1 MRVLFAGG
9 GTGGHVYMGIALAS
23 LLRQS
28 DPSAG
33 VSFAG
38 SEKGIENR
46 IVPELGYP
54 LETIKLGGL
63 KNVGIARRL
72 STMAQLVPAM
82 FKSIGIVRR
91 FSPSLIVSVGGYS
104 AGPLA
109 LAGRLRGVPLVLIE
123 PNAYPGFTN
132 RILSRIA
139 QGAALAWEDCREF
152 FKGEVEI
159 TGIPVRPDFHRIP
172 EYSGR
177 KGRPF
182 RLLVFGG
189 SQGSRPI
196 NNLVV
201 EALPYL
207 SNHELEIVHQT
218 GPYDFE
224 KVREGYRESKM
235 QNANILE
242 YIDDMPEKFSWCDLI
257 LCRAGASTVAEI
269 TAAGRASIL
278 VPFPQAADNH
288 QRKNAEAL
296 GRRNASMC
304 LLQESLSG
312 KKLAE
317 HINGLARD
325 RDRIAAMAARARELS
340 RPDSSEKIIALMQRV
355 EGSPGQDSGS
365 GNQDH

>member
-1 MRVLFAGG
+1 
-9 GTGGHVYMGIALAS
+9 
-23 LLRQS
+23 
-28 DPSAG
+28 
-33 VSFAG
+33 
-38 SEKGIENR
+38 
-46 IVPELGYP
+46 
-54 LETIKLGGL
+54 
-63 KNVGIARRL
+63 
-72 STMAQLVPAM
+72 
-82 FKSIGIVRR
+82 
-91 FSPSLIVSVGGYS
+91 
-104 AGPLA
+104 
-109 LAGRLRGVPLVLIE
+109 
-123 PNAYPGFTN
+123 
-132 RILSRIA
+132 
-139 QGAALAWEDCREF
+139 
-152 FKGEVEI
+152 
-159 TGIPVRPDFHRIP
+159 
-172 EYSGR
+172 
-177 KGRPF
+177 
-182 RLLVFGG
+182 
-189 SQGSRPI
+189 
-196 NNLVV
+196 
-201 EALPYL
+201 
-207 SNHELEIVHQT
+207 
-218 GPYDFE
+218 
-224 KVREGYRESKM
+224 M